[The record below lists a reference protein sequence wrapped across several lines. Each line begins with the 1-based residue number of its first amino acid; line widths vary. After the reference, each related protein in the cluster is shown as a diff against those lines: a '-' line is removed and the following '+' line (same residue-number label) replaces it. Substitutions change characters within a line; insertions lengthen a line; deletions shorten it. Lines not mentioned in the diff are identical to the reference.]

1 MKKSNSE
8 KFWSAIFITFVIIV
22 MIGCIII
29 LWWILLIGVGIMYLI
44 FPFILLVEGEIEL
57 TTIKKY
63 WWMWLNP
70 VYWLIIGTLKFNKW
84 LDSL

>member
-8 KFWSAIFITFVIIV
+8 KFWNAIFITFVIIV

-29 LWWILLIGVGIMYLI
+29 LWWILLIGAGIMYLI
-44 FPFILLVEGEIEL
+44 FPFMLLVEAEINL
-57 TTIKKY
+57 TNIKKY

-70 VYWLIIGTLKFNKW
+70 VYWLIIGILKFNKW